1 MTQRNKAP
9 APERT
14 RPPET
19 PDPRNADWKAFEALY
34 RPIMA
39 EYMAENHPDADA
51 EGIIRKTLLDL
62 AGILPHY
69 RHLKDGQEA
78 FRRYLPKVLSHRA
91 GGAPKARAGKE
102 KRAAAKPPSKARARG
117 AAGAGRDPLQ
127 VSEEDL
133 AAAREW
139 FALRDAVAWIALQE
153 LENSTSTKMHYEVF
167 CRICL
172 AHEKPAA
179 VAESLGISLANAYQV
194 KKRMLDRFRATA
206 KALFGQVGM

>member
-1 MTQRNKAP
+1 MTQRNKAT

-14 RPPET
+14 RPTET
-19 PDPRNADWKAFEALY
+19 PTPRNADWKAFEALY

-39 EYMAENHPDADA
+39 EYMAKNHPDADA

-62 AGILPHY
+62 AEILPHY

-78 FRRYLPKVLSHRA
+78 FQRYLPKVLSHRV
-91 GGAPKARAGKE
+91 GGVPKAQSRKE
-102 KRAAAKPPSKARARG
+102 KHGTAKPTSKARSRG
-117 AAGAGRDPLQ
+117 TRDPLQ

-139 FALRDAVAWIALQE
+139 FAMRDAVAWITLQE
-153 LENSTSTKMHYEVF
+153 QENATTTKMHWEVF

-172 AHEKPAA
+172 GHEKPAA
-179 VAESLGISLANAYQV
+179 VAESLGISLANAYQI

-206 KALFGQVGM
+206 KALFGQIGM